1 MSFPLFFVSTLN
13 PEFSSE
19 PMQLQILNRACFTKI
34 SELTFGCN
42 PVRCSVLTSS
52 AINPIWNDRWQAIMF
67 GCFVLIIFKDSHP
80 LWPVLLL
87 DAAGFGPWSLGFVF
101 AMPLQR
107 PQLFYAHRSTGPIH
121 EDTAYESMVSVHTTG
136 QRTVRP
142 GVLVFRRVAY
152 ARPTRPPQD
161 AVSQ

>member
-1 MSFPLFFVSTLN
+1 
-13 PEFSSE
+13 
-19 PMQLQILNRACFTKI
+19 
-34 SELTFGCN
+34 
-42 PVRCSVLTSS
+42 
-52 AINPIWNDRWQAIMF
+52 MF
-67 GCFVLIIFKDSHP
+67 GCFVLIIFKVSHP
-80 LWPVLLL
+80 LWPVLWL

-161 AVSQ
+161 AASQ